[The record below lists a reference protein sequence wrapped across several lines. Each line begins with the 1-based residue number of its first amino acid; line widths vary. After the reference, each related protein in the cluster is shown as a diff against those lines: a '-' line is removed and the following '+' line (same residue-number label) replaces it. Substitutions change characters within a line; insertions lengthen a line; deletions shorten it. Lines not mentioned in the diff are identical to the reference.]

1 MLLEAGS
8 DPTYKNN
15 CGLSALEYFQS
26 FSISSSHKTIY
37 DLLSAYIKT
46 ESSFETNDILE
57 RNPPTLF
64 DDLTEMN
71 GINKTCSI
79 SCDTNPDY
87 FIYNENTTETYSNI
101 INEIP
106 I

>member
-15 CGLSALEYFQS
+15 CGLSVLEYFQS
-26 FSISSSHKTIY
+26 SSISSSHNTIY

-57 RNPPTLF
+57 WNPPPCLKI
-64 DDLTEMN
+64 LL
-71 GINKTCSI
+71 K
-79 SCDTNPDY
+79 
-87 FIYNENTTETYSNI
+87 
-101 INEIP
+101 
-106 I
+106 